1 MKRKPTLFAIFLHE
15 EPDGTVVVSA
25 DYLGLGFNAFD
36 LGVDVMANL
45 DLLSREHPNQ
55 ITVRPIMMSEYMH

>member
-15 EPDGTVVVSA
+15 DPQGRVTVSA

-36 LGVDVMANL
+36 LGIGILAQLELM
-45 DLLSREHPNQ
+45 SREAPHLL
-55 ITVRPIMMSEYMH
+55 TVRPIMMSEYLH